1 MFKLLIILFIIKLNV
16 RNNIFRRCY
25 ADIARNAETRFN
37 TSSYDIDR
45 PLYIGKNKKV
55 FGLMKD

>member
-1 MFKLLIILFIIKLNV
+1 MSEITFSEDV
-16 RNNIFRRCY
+16 Y